1 MQTYIKL
8 QWQRFHPTPHP
19 EHGRGYMVVRVGGF
33 RLGVVVVQLIT
44 LFYCHLETR
53 DQSKGKKEQNSQ
65 LQQD

>member
-1 MQTYIKL
+1 
-8 QWQRFHPTPHP
+8 
-19 EHGRGYMVVRVGGF
+19 MVVRAGGF